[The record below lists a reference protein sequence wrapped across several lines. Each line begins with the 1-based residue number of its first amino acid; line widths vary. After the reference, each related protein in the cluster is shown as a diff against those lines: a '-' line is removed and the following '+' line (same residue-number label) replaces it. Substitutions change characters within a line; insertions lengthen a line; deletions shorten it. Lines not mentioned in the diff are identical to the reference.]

1 LGDADV
7 AAENWHGDARRAWIW
22 WILWLLEVCT
32 RLLVYASERDG
43 DVDLGNSYGQG
54 TKILAGSRPRGC
66 CKLLQVVLDAV
77 LLRIL

>member
-1 LGDADV
+1 M
-7 AAENWHGDARRAWIW
+7 
-22 WILWLLEVCT
+22 

-66 CKLLQVVLDAV
+66 SKMLQVVLDAV
-77 LLRIL
+77 LLKIL